1 MRDNLSFAVGGIGN
15 VHLQDVDV
23 VRCFNVL
30 LYFDDKFREQAL
42 DWFQGVLREGGL
54 LFCGA
59 NSALS
64 TGFRY
69 FVYQKRGGRL
79 LGREFALT
87 MSPRE
92 RVRGIMRARHPL
104 GSKHLPLPVA
114 RSRRRRPVL
123 PGASYPPQVHRLR
136 ASAVRSPHIAVPV
149 RSGVQIHCGAT
160 MLCRQC
166 AVRESSSYSSAYL

>member
-79 LGREFALT
+79 LGREFAFSIDNVWQRGSRQIGEWKT
-87 MSPRE
+87 RQDNVAAREGQGHHAGSPSSRE
-92 RVRGIMRARHPL
+92 
-104 GSKHLPLPVA
+104 
-114 RSRRRRPVL
+114 
-123 PGASYPPQVHRLR
+123 
-136 ASAVRSPHIAVPV
+136 
-149 RSGVQIHCGAT
+149 
-160 MLCRQC
+160 
-166 AVRESSSYSSAYL
+166 